1 MRSKRPDNRLSFCG
15 SCPFEYPHLLET
27 AARHQEFLAFL
38 IRCAS
43 DTGYNPLLDVRSI
56 LVRVVI
62 MGFKLDRVHVW
73 SGEVMDQAG
82 GVAAKLALVAQS
94 GANLEYIYTRRLENR
109 PGMGMLY
116 VAPITGAL
124 QLRAARSAGLS
135 ETDNPVVLRVEG
147 DNQAGLAHRL
157 TQQWA
162 LAGLSLHGL
171 MMSVLSDKFVG
182 YASFDSVADSN
193 RAAAILGDLGAVG

>member
-1 MRSKRPDNRLSFCG
+1 
-15 SCPFEYPHLLET
+15 LE
-27 AARHQEFLAFL
+27 
-38 IRCAS
+38 
-43 DTGYNPLLDVRSI
+43 VRFISGEGN
-56 LVRVVI
+56 I

-82 GVAAKLALVAQS
+82 GVAAKLTLLAQA
-94 GANLEYIYTRRLENR
+94 GANLEFIYTRRLENQ
-109 PGMGMLY
+109 PGKGILY

-162 LAGLSLHGL
+162 LAGLSFQGL
-171 MMSVLSDKFVG
+171 MMSVLGMKFVG
-182 YASFDSVADSN
+182 YASFDTVADSN
-193 RAAAILGDLGAVG
+193 RAAAILGDLGAVS